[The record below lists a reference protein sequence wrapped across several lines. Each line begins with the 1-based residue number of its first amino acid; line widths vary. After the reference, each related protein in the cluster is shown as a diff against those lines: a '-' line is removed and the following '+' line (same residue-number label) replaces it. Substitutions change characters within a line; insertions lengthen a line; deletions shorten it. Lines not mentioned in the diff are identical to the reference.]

1 MRISNRNIMSRKEN
15 YMMSFVLLVIFL
27 FLKKHL
33 HTHTH
38 ARLVWTKMLKKFIM
52 FIFAWLTT

>member
-1 MRISNRNIMSRKEN
+1 MSRKEN